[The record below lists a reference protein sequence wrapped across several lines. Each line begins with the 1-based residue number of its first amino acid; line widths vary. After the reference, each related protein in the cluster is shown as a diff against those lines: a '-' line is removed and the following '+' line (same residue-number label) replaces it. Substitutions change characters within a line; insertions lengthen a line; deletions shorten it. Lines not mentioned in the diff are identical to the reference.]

1 MRRRLFGASVVA
13 ATLLAL
19 PGVATADIFMLF
31 TGVAGDATA
40 KGHEGW
46 IRVSSLQWNVEAST
60 SWTTG
65 SGASVGKPNPGPVA
79 LTLPTGIWSQHFV
92 RLITLGKAL
101 PKVTIDATASDG
113 RPLYR
118 AIVEGMF
125 VTDYGLASLPA
136 SPLPQDKLEFV
147 FKILKIE
154 YYATG
159 TDGRLITTSFEWNVT
174 TGIVTPAL

>member
-1 MRRRLFGASVVA
+1 MIKIFRV
-13 ATLLAL
+13 LAL
-19 PGVATADIFMLF
+19 ATSLAIWPLAAHADIFMLVS
-31 TGVAGDATA
+31 GVAGDSTA

-46 IRVSSLQWNVEAST
+46 LRVSSLEWEVQAAT
-60 SWTTG
+60 SWTSG
-65 SGASVGKPNPGPVA
+65 SGASVGKPIPGKVK
-79 LTLPTGIWSQHFV
+79 LTLPTGVWSQHFV
-92 RLITLGKAL
+92 RMITLGKAL

-118 AIVEGMF
+118 ATAEGMF
-125 VTDYGLASLPA
+125 VTDYGIASLAA
-136 SPLPQDKLEFV
+136 SPLPQDSLEFV

-174 TGIVTPAL
+174 TGTVTPPL